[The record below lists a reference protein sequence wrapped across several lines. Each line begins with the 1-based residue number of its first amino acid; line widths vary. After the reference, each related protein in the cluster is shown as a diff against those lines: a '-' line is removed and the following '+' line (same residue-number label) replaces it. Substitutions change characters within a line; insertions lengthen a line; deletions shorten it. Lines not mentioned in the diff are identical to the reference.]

1 MFSCSAGRQADF
13 SMHSRE
19 DFHSPPPDRRSAA
32 PAAPLTS
39 SDARITIETI
49 TDERR
54 FLELRSIWNRLV
66 EEAKIDHPFAS
77 HEWLQSWWKC
87 FADGNKL
94 HILLI
99 KAGDRPIAIAPLML
113 SVGRMYGV
121 KVRKIGFIANIH
133 TPRFDFIVADRPRIV
148 YQAIWQHLLKS
159 AKLWDVVELIQV
171 IFDSPTLK
179 ELPRFAAKDN
189 FLTGIWH
196 SEDCPY
202 VNFDQGWKA
211 LLMGLSHNHRS
222 QMGKRLRRLR
232 RTGPVNLEIV
242 SNQEDLQRLLDEGLG
257 IEAAAWK
264 LRAGSA
270 ILCHP
275 ALICFYRD
283 VAEAMSKLGIL
294 RLIFL
299 KVAGTRIAFAYALF
313 HKNKIYVLKAGYR
326 PEYAAY
332 SPYLL
337 LCHLLFQDACA
348 HGVAEYE
355 FLGGSDAWKLRWA
368 DKTKSQ
374 YWAYIMPRKLRTTL
388 IHTVKFG
395 ALPSLRKRRLYTLV
409 RRQLMVA
416 FAILYTLELCAL

>member
-1 MFSCSAGRQADF
+1 MR
-13 SMHSRE
+13 SRE
-19 DFHSPPPDRRSAA
+19 DFHSPPPEHRAGP
-32 PAAPLTS
+32 PAAQLTS
-39 SDARITIETI
+39 GDPRITLETI

-54 FLELRSIWNRLV
+54 FVELHPIWNRLV

-87 FADGNKL
+87 FGNGNKL
-94 HILLI
+94 HVLLI
-99 KAGDRPIAIAPLML
+99 KAGDRPIAIAPLMV

-121 KVRKIGFIANIH
+121 RVRKIGFMANVH

-148 YQAIWQHLLKS
+148 YQTIWQHLLKS
-159 AKLWDVVELIQV
+159 ANLWDVVELIQ
-171 IFDSPTLK
+171 ILFDSTTLK
-179 ELPRFAAKDN
+179 ELPRLAAKDN

-202 VNFDQGWKA
+202 VDFAQGWNA
-211 LLMGLSHNHRS
+211 LLRSLSHNHRS

-232 RTGPVNLEIV
+232 RIGPVNLEVI
-242 SNQEDLQRLLDEGLG
+242 SGPENMQQLLDEGLG

-264 LRAGSA
+264 MRAGTA
-270 ILCHP
+270 IISHP
-275 ALICFYRD
+275 DLVCFYRD
-283 VAEAMSKLGIL
+283 VAEGMSKLGIL

-326 PEYAAY
+326 PDYAAY

-337 LCHLLFQDACA
+337 LCHLLFQDACER
-348 HGVAEYE
+348 GISEYE
-355 FLGGSDAWKLRWA
+355 FLGGSDAWKLHWA
-368 DKTKSQ
+368 DNTKSQ
-374 YWAYIMPRKLRTTL
+374 YWAYIMPRKLRTSL

-395 ALPSLRKRRLYTLV
+395 ALPSLRKRRLYALL
-409 RRQLMVA
+409 RRQLTLVA
-416 FAILYTLELCAL
+416 AVLYALELCMV